1 MNDIQFH
8 PDWEPILAGLP
19 PAFVIPPPLEDERIP
34 VVIAEDDPVSRKLVT
49 TVIELGGFRTIV
61 TNDGDEAMSVL
72 RTQKKPCIAVVD
84 WMMPGM
90 DGAEI
95 CRRMRESGRSV
106 YIIMLTARGTKK
118 DTVEAIDHGADDYL
132 VKPFDPEELLARIR
146 AGLRVIT
153 AQETLAHRVQAL
165 ETTASEIGLLT
176 LQIPL

>member
-1 MNDIQFH
+1 MNDIPFQ
-8 PDWEPILAGLP
+8 PDWEPTPAYSPLALRVL
-19 PAFVIPPPLEDERIP
+19 ATLEDESIP

-49 TVIELGGFRTIV
+49 TVIEMGGYRTIV
-61 TNDGDEAMSVL
+61 TKDGDEAMSAL
-72 RTQKKPCIAVVD
+72 RAQTNPCIAVVD
-84 WMMPGM
+84 WMMPGI

-95 CRRMRESGRSV
+95 CRRVRESGRRA
-106 YIIMLTARGTKK
+106 YIIMVTARGTKK
-118 DTVEAIDHGADDYL
+118 DTVEGFDHGADDYL

-146 AGLRVIT
+146 VGLRAIT

>member
-1 MNDIQFH
+1 MTTDIEFH
-8 PDWEPILAGLP
+8 PDWELS
-19 PAFVIPPPLEDERIP
+19 PAFSLPAKVGPTVQNESIP

-49 TVIELGGFRTIV
+49 TVIEMGGFRTIV
-61 TNDGDEAMSVL
+61 AHDGNEAMLIL
-72 RTQKKPCIAVVD
+72 RAQKKPCIAVVD

-118 DTVEAIDHGADDYL
+118 DAVEGIDHGADDYL
-132 VKPFDPEELLARIR
+132 VKPFDPDELLARIR
-146 AGLRVIT
+146 AGLRQLNVH
-153 AQETLAHRVQAL
+153 LAL
-165 ETTASEIGLLT
+165 EVRVNDLQTVLVGTKKPE